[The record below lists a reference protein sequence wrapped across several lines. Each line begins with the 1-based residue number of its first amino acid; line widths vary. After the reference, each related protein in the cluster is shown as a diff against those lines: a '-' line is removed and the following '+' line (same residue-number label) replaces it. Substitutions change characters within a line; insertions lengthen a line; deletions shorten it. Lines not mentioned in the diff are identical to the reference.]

1 MGYVDI
7 FAPVSGKNSVRI
19 TIPFTSIA
27 ALNIFHLNCPQKKS
41 FSVNCFPNLAG
52 HVFLFAFLCCKF
64 YCMSTK
70 ATTHNRMR
78 IYHRYL
84 GFFLA
89 GIMAMYAISGI
100 ILIFRDTDFLKKEKL
115 VKEQLKPGLTADEL
129 GKAIRKR
136 DLKIDSV
143 TGDVQ
148 IFKGGS
154 YNTTTGA
161 VNYTT
166 KSLRRFAEK
175 ITHLHKASTKDPLYY
190 LNIFFGA
197 SLLFFVI
204 SSFWMFMPKTTIFKK
219 GLYFTLAGIVL
230 VVFLLFF

>member
-1 MGYVDI
+1 
-7 FAPVSGKNSVRI
+7 
-19 TIPFTSIA
+19 
-27 ALNIFHLNCPQKKS
+27 
-41 FSVNCFPNLAG
+41 
-52 HVFLFAFLCCKF
+52 
-64 YCMSTK
+64 MSTK

-89 GIMAMYAISGI
+89 GIMAMYAISGT
-100 ILIFRDTDFLKKEKL
+100 ILIFRDTDFLKKEKQ
-115 VKEQLKPGLTADEL
+115 VTEQLKPSLKADEL

-136 DLKIDSV
+136 DLKIDS
-143 TGDVQ
+143 TAGDMQ
-148 IFKGGS
+148 LFKGGS
-154 YNTTTGA
+154 YNAKTGA

-166 KSLRRFAEK
+166 KSLPPLVEK
-175 ITHLHKASTKDPLYY
+175 LTHLHKASTKEPLYY
-190 LNIFFGA
+190 LNIFFAA

-230 VVFLLFF
+230 TIVLLYL